1 MSFPLDPI
9 QGESHQIGSKTWYWD
24 GATWNLMPNVVAGSG
39 GSNSDVEVLDDL
51 LDVDTGGPL
60 ITSDSYGYYIRLDP
74 DIENGFGRYLADI
87 QTKTIEFNKTD
98 LDQKGLKELF
108 DFTVPGTTT
117 HRFSDL
123 AENWVSDSRESKV
136 VSKIEKDNSYV
147 FEYEKQVTVS
157 LIDNGGASVLYR
169 VEAIDYK
176 ALVKGAI
183 LAYNR
188 EGDQLWR
195 PEENRA
201 QDASK
206 ITLSLDAP
214 EENNKNGDVW
224 VDSSKFYMYIYDDG
238 MWIALTGPEGGTG
251 GGDIAHNSMIT
262 MMSTRG
268 MKFDG
273 GLSKTTFNLNQRDN
287 QVIDILE
294 KNITTYAMNPPQ
306 NPNVG
311 DFFVDSL
318 EFYLYVWTGQ
328 QWLGLT
334 GKDAYAPEGQVQRLE
349 QPCRMEG
356 GSPTSDSPTDPNG
369 FCTGGT
375 LEIKSFAHISPL
387 PPKSPS
393 AGDLWYDSEHLE
405 LRVFYVTPD
414 AYGGWVSATH
424 PAMRPSLGKEPN
436 PPDIRLLG
444 PALALENTE
453 TAPFKAVVGWHIL
466 EAGYPY
472 TIEYEST
479 DTNFKIVSS
488 NEDNS
493 IITAKFSKFG
503 IHTVVATLT
512 YVDENGDT
520 QIADDSVTVS
530 VNILPPGEP
539 IVYHVRVVD
548 GYSEDGDPMKVFNID
563 GENQPVLNLM
573 RNREYRFNQ
582 SHPSNVGYPFRFY
595 RAQEY
600 NADMELTDDIGE
612 EYTDGVQQIRNDV
625 VFTVPAT
632 APIRLRYGSPASVPM
647 GWWIYPFDVDGSV
660 NLETFI
666 AVPTGS
672 TTNPTS
678 NTTPTDTTSTDSTS
692 TDTDTTD
699 TDNTGG
705 YSY

>member
-24 GATWNLMPNVVAGSG
+24 GATWNLMPNVVAGG
-39 GSNSDVEVLDDL
+39 GGGDSDVEVLDDL
-51 LDVDTGGPL
+51 LDVETGGPL
-60 ITSDSYGYYIRLDP
+60 VSSDSYGYYIRLDP
-74 DIENGFGRYLADI
+74 NIENAFGRYLPTTS
-87 QTKTIEFNKTD
+87 TKTIEFNKTD
-98 LDQKGLKELF
+98 LDQKSLQELY

-117 HRFSDL
+117 HRFEDI
-123 AENWVSDSRESKV
+123 AEKWTTDARESKV
-136 VSKIEKDNSYV
+136 VSKVEKEHSYV
-147 FEYEKQVTVS
+147 FEYEKSATVS

-169 VEAIDYK
+169 VQAIDYK

-206 ITLSLDAP
+206 ITLSQDPP

-224 VDSSKFYMYIYDDG
+224 VDSTKFYMYIYEDG

-273 GLSKTTFNLNQRDN
+273 GLSKASFNLNQMDN

-294 KNITTYAMNPPQ
+294 KNITTFAMNPPD

-318 EFYLYVWTGQ
+318 EYFLYVWTGE

-334 GKDAYAPEGQVQRLE
+334 GKDAFAPEGQVQRLD

-356 GSPTSDSPTDPNG
+356 GGPLSDSPTDPNG
-369 FCTGGT
+369 FCTGST
-375 LEIKSFAHISPL
+375 LEIKSFATISPL
-387 PPKSPS
+387 PPKAPS

-405 LRVFYVTPD
+405 LRIYYVTPD
-414 AYGGWVSATH
+414 AFGGWVSATH
-424 PAMRPSLGKEPN
+424 PGMRPPLGLEPN
-436 PPDIRLLG
+436 PPEIRLLG

-466 EAGYPY
+466 EAGFPY
-472 TIEYEST
+472 QIEYEST
-479 DTNFKIVSS
+479 DKGFKILSS

-503 IHTVVATLT
+503 IQTVIATLT
-512 YVDENGDT
+512 YVDENGDK
-520 QIADDSVTVS
+520 QVADDSVTVS

-539 IVYHVRVVD
+539 ITYHVRVVD
-548 GYSEDGDPMKVFNID
+548 GFDDEGNPKKLFNID
-563 GENQPVLNLM
+563 GETQPALNLM
-573 RNREYRFNQ
+573 RNRKYNFNQ
-582 SHPSNVGYPFRFY
+582 SHPSNVGFPFRFY

-600 NADMELTDDIGE
+600 DSVGAITDEIGD
-612 EYTDGVQQIRNDV
+612 EYFDGVQQIRNDV

-632 APIRLRYGSPASVPM
+632 APIRLRYGSPPDNSM
-647 GWWIYPFDVDGSV
+647 GWWIYPFDPDGSV

-666 AVPTGS
+666 ALPTGS
-672 TTNPTS
+672 TTNPV
-678 NTTPTDTTSTDSTS
+678 S
-692 TDTDTTD
+692 TDTDTDND
-699 TDNTGG
+699 TTGG
-705 YSY
+705 STY